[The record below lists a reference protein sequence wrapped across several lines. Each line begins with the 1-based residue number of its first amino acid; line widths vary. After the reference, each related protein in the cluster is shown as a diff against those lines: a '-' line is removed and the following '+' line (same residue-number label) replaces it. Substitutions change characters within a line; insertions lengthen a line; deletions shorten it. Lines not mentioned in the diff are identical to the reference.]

1 MSSLYDVEHALK
13 ESMAKSKELNRIN
26 KLLKE
31 KRRNLIVMNE
41 YLHQGDDDND
51 ENNSIKTQLQWAQEQ
66 YNQRIKRVQ
75 DDIEKVETAIAQ
87 QNKKYDLLIENKRN
101 LPSAER
107 QVTEAEITAF
117 ADTLNTYINA

>member
-101 LPSAER
+101 LPIAER